1 MAKRDLELQEVL
13 LSQRGRTMLRIGL
26 RVCQYLASTAQ
37 YLKRSLLLLV
47 TSASY
52 LPMRTIKLC
61 YVVFGV
67 MSRLPVIK
75 ISLIRDV
82 ASSVSRYQK
91 MPRAIVRW
99 LILHTVEKLTTRDVP
114 CNSDRCQSQILVV
127 GRKSRFLPQLVG
139 SRRNIAITSGM
150 EKLECGYPTVK
161 MFEDFDSIHERDR
174 QTDRRTPHSGIGHAY
189 S

>member
-67 MSRLPVIK
+67 MSMLPVIK

-161 MFEDFDSIHERDR
+161 TFEDFDSIHERHDVTDR
-174 QTDRRTPHSGIGHAY
+174 QTDGHRTAA
-189 S
+189 